1 MNKPFTPKQTCRFF
15 VLFYALFSAFFIY
28 SYMVNEPINGSFLL
42 MLPTIQI
49 IKPYKTEEEK
59 RYYIIQAIFAL
70 FTMTLTY
77 SVGIWLGHVKPLALI
92 LPAGFALA
100 ILYRI
105 YFKGTIYLFTP
116 DTICSISTTSKKTT
130 SKLGNRLFFYLDYQ

>member
-28 SYMVNEPINGSFLL
+28 SYMVNEPISGSFLL
-42 MLPTIQI
+42 MLPAIQI
-49 IKPYKTEEEK
+49 VRSFKTEEEK

-70 FTMTLTY
+70 FAMTLTY
-77 SVGIWLGHVKPLALI
+77 SVGIWLGHVKPHILI

-105 YFKGTIYLFTP
+105 YFK
-116 DTICSISTTSKKTT
+116 KEKTD
-130 SKLGNRLFFYLDYQ
+130 GR